1 MRCSFL
7 KSPLIVTAWL
17 LVSAPVMGACEQ
29 RQGGGDMSLYIK
41 SSAFGHGEA
50 IPARYTCD
58 GEDVSPP
65 LTWGEIPSGAKTL
78 ALIMDDPDAPVGT
91 WDHWILYN
99 IPVNLEGLPENYPA
113 VGETPN
119 GTRSGRN
126 SWGRLGYGGPCPPS
140 GTHRYF
146 FRLYAL
152 DRKLDLAPG
161 ATSGQVR
168 AAMSGS
174 ILAEAELYGTYRR
187 ARGR

>member
-1 MRCSFL
+1 MFVSQEPADCDG
-7 KSPLIVTAWL
+7 
-17 LVSAPVMGACEQ
+17 LVVGFGP
-29 RQGGGDMSLYIK
+29 GDGCLRAETRRWRYELVHQELRV
-41 SSAFGHGEA
+41 GHGEA